1 MKKSNTHLKTGNTG
15 EYLASHYLRQ
25 KGFEILAA
33 NYRFGKAEVDIIAL
47 FEGFLVGIEVKTR
60 SNSIHGE
67 PAEFIS
73 SRKWQ
78 LLSEALEHFAT
89 EHDFNGDIR
98 FDVVSITFDT
108 SSPSIMHYPDVSNG
122 MDEFE

>member
-1 MKKSNTHLKTGNTG
+1 MKSHSHLNTG
-15 EYLASHYLRQ
+15 ITGEQLAVDYLRQ
-25 KGFEILAA
+25 RGFEIVAT
-33 NYRFGKAEVDIIAL
+33 NYRFGKAEVDIIAF

-78 LLSEALEHFAT
+78 LLSEALENFAIVI
-89 EHDFNGDIR
+89 DFNGDIR
-98 FDVVSITFDT
+98 FDVVSITFDS

>member
-1 MKKSNTHLKTGNTG
+1 MKSHSHLNTG
-15 EYLASHYLRQ
+15 ITGEQLAADYLRQ
-25 KGFEILAA
+25 KGFEIVAT
-33 NYRFGKAEVDIIAL
+33 NYRFGKAEVDIIAF

-78 LLSEALEHFAT
+78 LLSEALENFAIAL
-89 EHDFNGDIR
+89 DFNGDIR

>member
-1 MKKSNTHLKTGNTG
+1 MKSHSHIHTGITG
-15 EYLASHYLRQ
+15 EHLAADHLRQ
-25 KGFEILAA
+25 KGFEIVAT

-67 PAEFIS
+67 PAEFIT

-78 LLSEALEHFAT
+78 LLSEALENFAAAL
-89 EHDFNGDIR
+89 DFNGDIR